1 MTNNEVT
8 SSPRAVSAWLIVSA
22 VLVVAMVV
30 LGGYTRLT
38 GSGLSIVEWKP
49 VSGVLPPI
57 GEQAWAAE
65 FAAYQASP
73 QFRLV
78 NATFTLHDF
87 KGIFWLEYLHR
98 LLARLVGVVFF
109 APFVWFAAKRQMS
122 SALVRRLAFIFL
134 LGGLQGAMGWL
145 MVKSGLVDLPAV
157 SPHRLAAHLGLAIV
171 ILVALQ
177 WTTLEV
183 LRGRW
188 SQVSGPGLG
197 LCCLVLLTA
206 LSGAYVAGTHAGLVF
221 PTFPLMEGRVLPP
234 GVLALDPV
242 WRNFIENKGTVQ
254 FVHRVLALT
263 TATIALVSAIRW
275 RRSAGVAAWAL
286 LTMALVQPTLGILTL
301 LWHVPVDLAAAHQ
314 SGAVLLLMS
323 AVWVMHRLR
332 AASSEA

>member
-1 MTNNEVT
+1 MTA
-8 SSPRAVSAWLIVSA
+8 SRKAVGTWLVVCA
-22 VLVVAMVV
+22 ALVVAMVV

-49 VSGVLPPI
+49 VSGVFPPL

-73 QFRLV
+73 EFRV
-78 NATFTLHDF
+78 KNATFTLHDF

-98 LLARLVGVVFF
+98 LLARLLGFVFLG
-109 APFVWFAAKRQMS
+109 PFLWFAAKRQLTPR
-122 SALVRRLAFIFL
+122 LVRRLAIIFL

-145 MVKSGLVDLPAV
+145 MVKSGLIDVPAV
-157 SPHRLAAHLGLAIV
+157 SPHRLAAHLGLALL

-177 WTTLEV
+177 WTALEV
-183 LRGRW
+183 LQGRW
-188 SQVSGPGLG
+188 RPVRGPGLTVASMVG
-197 LCCLVLLTA
+197 LTA
-206 LSGAYVAGTHAGLVF
+206 LSGAYVAATHAGLVF

-242 WRNFIENKGTVQ
+242 WRNFVENKGTIQ
-254 FVHRVLALT
+254 FVHRAVALT
-263 TATIALVSAIRW
+263 TATVALVCALRW
-275 RRSAGVAAWAL
+275 RRRAGKAAWAL
-286 LTMALVQPTLGILTL
+286 GTMALVQPTLGVLTL
-301 LWHVPVDLAAAHQ
+301 LWHVPLNLAAAHQ

-332 AASSEA
+332 VVAPER